1 MQNQSENKAYAGF
14 FVRLVAYAIDSML
27 AALLVSIVK
36 LPLSIAASAGA
47 GFLKANFIFHYSLLD
62 VLGYIGVAAYFVL
75 LTYFAHGTPGKLLFR
90 LRVVTEDREW
100 TFLNILYR
108 ETVGRFLSSLLC
120 IGYLAII
127 VTEKKQGF
135 HDMLSDTYVVYAGM
149 APVAKPE
156 AETSFVRLGK
166 PEPADSAVSLQADKA
181 GEESSLQA
189 GKAGEES
196 SLQPGKAVG
205 GESSLQSGK
214 AESLNGQGT
223 GTAGETTAPIYHTRS
238 AFEMQESHPI
248 SVEPDAGADGDV

>member
-27 AALLVSIVK
+27 AALLVSVVK

-90 LRVVTEDREW
+90 LRVVTVDREW

-149 APVAKPE
+149 TPVAKPE
-156 AETSFVRLGK
+156 EETSFVRPGK
-166 PEPADSAVSLQADKA
+166 PESADSAA
-181 GEESSLQA
+181 SLQA

-196 SLQPGKAVG
+196 SLQAGKATG

-223 GTAGETTAPIYHTRS
+223 GAAGETTAPVYHTRS

-248 SVEPDAGADGDV
+248 SVEPDAGADGDI

>member
-14 FVRLVAYAIDSML
+14 FVRLVAYAVDSML
-27 AALLVSIVK
+27 AALLVGVVK

-90 LRVVTEDREW
+90 LRVVTVDREW

-149 APVAKPE
+149 TPVAKPE
-156 AETSFVRLGK
+156 EETSFVRPGK
-166 PEPADSAVSLQADKA
+166 PESADSAA
-181 GEESSLQA
+181 SLQA
-189 GKAGEES
+189 GKA
-196 SLQPGKAVG
+196 AG

-214 AESLNGQGT
+214 VESLNGQGT
-223 GTAGETTAPIYHTRS
+223 GAAGETTAPVYHTRS

-248 SVEPDAGADGDV
+248 SVEPDAGTDGDV

>member
-14 FVRLVAYAIDSML
+14 FVRLVAYAVDSML
-27 AALLVSIVK
+27 AALLVGIVK
-36 LPLSIAASAGA
+36 LPLSIAASSGA

-90 LRVVTEDREW
+90 LRVVTVDREW

-149 APVAKPE
+149 APVAGPE
-156 AETSFVRLGK
+156 GETSFVRLGK
-166 PEPADSAVSLQADKA
+166 PEPTDSAVSLQMDKV
-181 GEESSLQA
+181 
-189 GKAGEES
+189 GEES
-196 SLQPGKAVG
+196 SLQPGKAADE
-205 GESSLQSGK
+205 ESSLQPGK
-214 AESLNGQGT
+214 AESLNGQET
-223 GTAGETTAPIYHTRS
+223 GVQLAADRAAAPVYHTRS

>member
-166 PEPADSAVSLQADKA
+166 PEPADSAASLQAD
-181 GEESSLQA
+181 
-189 GKAGEES
+189 KAGEES

>member
-14 FVRLVAYAIDSML
+14 FVRLVAYAVDSML
-27 AALLVSIVK
+27 AALLVGVVK
-36 LPLSIAASAGA
+36 IPLSIAASAGA

-90 LRVVTEDREW
+90 LRVVTVDREW

-149 APVAKPE
+149 APVAGPE
-156 AETSFVRLGK
+156 GETSFVRLGK
-166 PEPADSAVSLQADKA
+166 PEPADNTVSSQMDKVD
-181 GEESSLQA
+181 E
-189 GKAGEES
+189 
-196 SLQPGKAVG
+196 
-205 GESSLQSGK
+205 ESSLQSGK
-214 AESLNGQGT
+214 KESLNGQET
-223 GTAGETTAPIYHTRS
+223 GVQSAADRAAAPVYHTRS